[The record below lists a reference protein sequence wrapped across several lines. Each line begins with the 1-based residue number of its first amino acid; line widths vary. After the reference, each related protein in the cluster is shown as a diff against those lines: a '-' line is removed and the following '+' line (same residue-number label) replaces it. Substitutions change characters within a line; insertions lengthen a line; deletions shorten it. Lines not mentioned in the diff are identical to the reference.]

1 MRGGQRQRE
10 TMRGSDRLRSTSAR
24 PGRTGPPSP
33 TARPGVGTGWSAA
46 VTAHAE
52 ADNRNKVSCM
62 DFKTHESTNL
72 ARLRLT
78 RQDYG
83 QEGTMSYPQE
93 PKHDLSYS
101 QVFAE

>member
-1 MRGGQRQRE
+1 MRGGQRP
-10 TMRGSDRLRSTSAR
+10 TTARL
-24 PGRTGPPSP
+24 GQTGPPCP
-33 TARPGVGTGWSAA
+33 TARPGAGTGWPAV

-62 DFKTHESTNL
+62 DFKARESTNL